1 LEKPLSQI
9 KPPADKGE
17 LNFRI
22 LTILGLIVAF
32 IQISLGGFVRVTDSG
47 MACGDD
53 WPLCDGQL
61 VPAFNF
67 EVFLEYAHRVSGA
80 VLIILI
86 LIIFI
91 YAWRLHRNDSWIFKS
106 ATAALVFVIAGA
118 GFGAAT
124 VFSELGWGFRLIHL
138 AIAEAVIGS
147 LAFALVGSLNF
158 NNYEINTPAEGSMAS
173 GTVYMFGMMLSL
185 FLLIISGSIMVGL
198 DAGTACGTWP
208 LCNGSLFPQGDTRY
222 SIHMG
227 HRLIGIV
234 VGVMMLLAFAWIWR
248 MREWITGAGKVA
260 ALLFVLMVA
269 QVLLGAVL
277 VWTGFAPGW
286 RAIHLSGGSL
296 VWLVACVLFAVV
308 FVSRETSSDTEVD
321 VKESSTVYGEFS
333 S

>member
-1 LEKPLSQI
+1 MEKPLSHI
-9 KPPADKGE
+9 KPPPDKGE

-61 VPAFNF
+61 VPTFNY
-67 EVFLEYAHRVSGA
+67 EVVLEYAHRVSGA
-80 VLIILI
+80 VLIVLI

-91 YAWRLHRNDSWIFKS
+91 YAWRLHRNDPWIFRS

-138 AIAEAVIGS
+138 VIAEAVIGS
-147 LAFALVGSLNF
+147 LAFAFVGALNF
-158 NNYEINTPAEGSMAS
+158 TEYGINGPAEGSMAS

-185 FLLIISGSIMVGL
+185 FLLILSGSLMIGL

-208 LCNGSLFPQGDTRY
+208 LCNGSLFPQGDSRY
-222 SIHMG
+222 AIHMG
-227 HRLIGIV
+227 HRLLGIV
-234 VGVMMLLAFAWIWR
+234 AGVLMLLAFAWIWR
-248 MREWITGAGKVA
+248 MREWITGTGKVA
-260 ALLFVLMVA
+260 IVLFILMIA
-269 QVLLGAVL
+269 QILLGAVL
-277 VWTGFAPGW
+277 IWTGFAPGW
-286 RAIHLSGGSL
+286 RAIHLAGGSL
-296 VWLVACVLFAVV
+296 VWLVACVLFAVI
-308 FVSRETSSDTEVD
+308 FVTREASSNNEID
-321 VKESSTVYGEFS
+321 VKETTNIYGEFS

>member
-1 LEKPLSQI
+1 MEKPLSQI

-22 LTILGLIVAF
+22 LTILGLIVSF

-67 EVFLEYAHRVSGA
+67 EVVLEYAHRVSGA
-80 VLIILI
+80 VLIVLI

-91 YAWRLHRNDSWIFKS
+91 YAWRLHRNNPWIFRS
-106 ATAALVFVIAGA
+106 AAAALIFVFAGA

-138 AIAEAVIGS
+138 VIAEAVIGS
-147 LAFALVGSLNF
+147 LAFAFVGSLNF
-158 NNYEINTPAEGSMAS
+158 TQYGINGPAQGSMAN

-185 FLLIISGSIMVGL
+185 FLLLLSGSIMVGL

-208 LCNGSLFPQGDTRY
+208 LCNGSLFPQGDSRY
-222 SIHMG
+222 AIHMG

-234 VGVMMLLAFAWIWR
+234 AGVVMLLAFAWIWR

-260 ALLFVLMVA
+260 IVLFLLMIA

-277 VWTGFAPGW
+277 IWTGFAPGW
-286 RAIHLSGGSL
+286 RAIHLAGGSL
-296 VWLVACVLFAVV
+296 VWLVACILFAVI
-308 FVSRETSSDTEVD
+308 FVTREAPSNNEID
-321 VKESSTVYGEFS
+321 VKESTSIYGEFS

>member
-1 LEKPLSQI
+1 MEKPLSHI
-9 KPPADKGE
+9 KPPPDKGE

-53 WPLCDGQL
+53 RPLCDGQL
-61 VPAFNF
+61 VPTFNY
-67 EVFLEYAHRVSGA
+67 EVVLEYAHRVSGA
-80 VLIILI
+80 VLIVLI

-91 YAWRLHRNDSWIFKS
+91 YAWRLHRNDPWIFRS

-138 AIAEAVIGS
+138 VIAEAVIGS
-147 LAFALVGSLNF
+147 LAFAFVGALNF
-158 NNYEINTPAEGSMAS
+158 TEYGINGPAEGSMAS

-185 FLLIISGSIMVGL
+185 FLLILSGSIMVGL

-208 LCNGSLFPQGDTRY
+208 LCNGSLFPQGDSRY
-222 SIHMG
+222 AIHMG
-227 HRLIGIV
+227 HRLLGIV
-234 VGVMMLLAFAWIWR
+234 AGVLMLLAFAWIWR

-260 ALLFVLMVA
+260 IVLFILMIA

-277 VWTGFAPGW
+277 IWTGFAPGW
-286 RAIHLSGGSL
+286 RAIHLAGGSL
-296 VWLVACVLFAVV
+296 VWLVACVLFAVI
-308 FVSRETSSDTEVD
+308 FVTREASSNNEID
-321 VKESSTVYGEFS
+321 VKETTNIYGEFS

>member
-1 LEKPLSQI
+1 MEKPLSHI
-9 KPPADKGE
+9 KPPPDKGE

-61 VPAFNF
+61 VPTFNY
-67 EVFLEYAHRVSGA
+67 EVVLEYAHRVSGA
-80 VLIILI
+80 VLIVLI

-91 YAWRLHRNDSWIFKS
+91 YAWRLHRNDPWIFRS

-138 AIAEAVIGS
+138 AIAEAVICS
-147 LAFALVGSLNF
+147 LAFAFVGSLNF
-158 NNYEINTPAEGSMAS
+158 TEYGINGPAKGSMAS

-185 FLLIISGSIMVGL
+185 FLLILSGSIMVGL
-198 DAGTACGTWP
+198 DAATVCGTWP
-208 LCNGSLFPQGDTRY
+208 LCNGSLFPQGDSRY
-222 SIHMG
+222 AIHMG
-227 HRLIGIV
+227 HRLLGIV
-234 VGVMMLLAFAWIWR
+234 AGALMLLAFAWIWR

-260 ALLFVLMVA
+260 IVLLILMIA

-277 VWTGFAPGW
+277 IWTGFAPGW
-286 RAIHLSGGSL
+286 RAIHLAGGSL
-296 VWLVACVLFAVV
+296 VWLVACVLFAVI
-308 FVSRETSSDTEVD
+308 FVTREASSNNEID
-321 VKESSTVYGEFS
+321 VKETTNIYGEFS

>member
-1 LEKPLSQI
+1 MEKPLSHI
-9 KPPADKGE
+9 KPPPDKGE

-61 VPAFNF
+61 VPTFNY
-67 EVFLEYAHRVSGA
+67 EVVLEYAHRVSGA
-80 VLIILI
+80 VLIVLI

-91 YAWRLHRNDSWIFKS
+91 YAWRLHRNDPWIFRS
-106 ATAALVFVIAGA
+106 ATAALVFVIVGA

-147 LAFALVGSLNF
+147 LAFAFVGALNF
-158 NNYEINTPAEGSMAS
+158 TEYGINGPAEGSMAS

-185 FLLIISGSIMVGL
+185 FLLILSGSIMVGL

-208 LCNGSLFPQGDTRY
+208 LCNGSLFPQGDSRY
-222 SIHMG
+222 AIHMG
-227 HRLIGIV
+227 HRLLGIV
-234 VGVMMLLAFAWIWR
+234 AGVLMLLAFAWIWR

-260 ALLFVLMVA
+260 IVLFILMIA

-277 VWTGFAPGW
+277 IWTGFAPGW
-286 RAIHLSGGSL
+286 RAIHLAGGSL
-296 VWLVACVLFAVV
+296 VWLVACVLFAVI
-308 FVSRETSSDTEVD
+308 FVTREASSNNEID
-321 VKESSTVYGEFS
+321 VKETTNIYGEFS

>member
-1 LEKPLSQI
+1 MEKPLSHI
-9 KPPADKGE
+9 KPPTDKGE

-67 EVFLEYAHRVSGA
+67 EVVLEYAHRVSGA
-80 VLIILI
+80 VLIVLI

-91 YAWRLHRNDSWIFKS
+91 YAWRLHRNNPWIFRS
-106 ATAALVFVIAGA
+106 SIAALVFVIVGA

-138 AIAEAVIGS
+138 AIAEGVIGS
-147 LAFALVGSLNF
+147 LSFALVASFNF
-158 NNYEINTPAEGSMAS
+158 KDYGINTPAEGSMAS

-185 FLLIISGSIMVGL
+185 FLLILSGSIMVGL
-198 DAGTACGTWP
+198 DAATACGTWP
-208 LCNGSLFPQGDTRY
+208 LCNGSLFPQGDSRY

-227 HRLIGIV
+227 HRLLGIV
-234 VGVMMLLAFAWIWR
+234 AGALMLLAFAWIWR
-248 MREWITGAGKVA
+248 MREWITGAGKLAIV
-260 ALLFVLMVA
+260 LFVLMIA
-269 QVLLGAVL
+269 QVLIGAVL

-286 RAIHLSGGSL
+286 RAIHLAGGTL
-296 VWLVACVLFAVV
+296 VWLSSCILFAVV
-308 FVSRETSSDTEVD
+308 FVSRETSIENEIDT
-321 VKESSTVYGEFS
+321 KESTTIYGEFS

>member
-1 LEKPLSQI
+1 MEKPLSQI

-22 LTILGLIVAF
+22 LTILGLIVSF

-67 EVFLEYAHRVSGA
+67 EVVLEYAHRVSGA
-80 VLIILI
+80 VLIVLI

-91 YAWRLHRNDSWIFKS
+91 YAWRLHRNNPWIFRS
-106 ATAALVFVIAGA
+106 AAAALIFVFAGA

-138 AIAEAVIGS
+138 VIAEAVIGS
-147 LAFALVGSLNF
+147 LAFAFVGSLNF
-158 NNYEINTPAEGSMAS
+158 TQYGINGPAKGSMAS
-173 GTVYMFGMMLSL
+173 GTVYMVGMMLSL
-185 FLLIISGSIMVGL
+185 FLLILSGSIMVGL

-208 LCNGSLFPQGDTRY
+208 LCNGSLFPQGDSRY
-222 SIHMG
+222 AIHMG

-234 VGVMMLLAFAWIWR
+234 AGVVMLLAFAWIWR

-260 ALLFVLMVA
+260 IVLFVLMIA

-277 VWTGFAPGW
+277 IWTGFAPGW
-286 RAIHLSGGSL
+286 RAIHLAGGSL
-296 VWLVACVLFAVV
+296 VWLVACILFAVI
-308 FVSRETSSDTEVD
+308 FVTREAPSNSEID
-321 VKESSTVYGEFS
+321 VKESTSIYGEFS

>member
-22 LTILGLIVAF
+22 LTILGLIVSF

-67 EVFLEYAHRVSGA
+67 EVVLEYAHRVSGA
-80 VLIILI
+80 VLIVLI

-91 YAWRLHRNDSWIFKS
+91 YAWRLHRNNPWIFRS
-106 ATAALVFVIAGA
+106 AAAALIFVFAGA

-147 LAFALVGSLNF
+147 LAFAFVGSLNF
-158 NNYEINTPAEGSMAS
+158 TQYGINGPARGSMAS

-185 FLLIISGSIMVGL
+185 FLLILSGSIMVGL

-208 LCNGSLFPQGDTRY
+208 LCNGSLFPQGDSRY
-222 SIHMG
+222 AIHMG

-234 VGVMMLLAFAWIWR
+234 AGVVMLLAFAWIWR

-260 ALLFVLMVA
+260 IVLFVLMIA

-277 VWTGFAPGW
+277 IWTGFAPGW
-286 RAIHLSGGSL
+286 RAIHLAGGSL
-296 VWLVACVLFAVV
+296 VWLVACILFAVI
-308 FVSRETSSDTEVD
+308 FVTREAPSNSEID
-321 VKESSTVYGEFS
+321 VKESTSIYGEFS